1 MKEGQSLPPHRIESV
16 CRPETDKQYLGD
28 VCPSATAR
36 DGWQREAK
44 EEGNKRKEMREDQL
58 HIRPYN
64 SAESAQYV
72 LEGNAQHTQP
82 DLEQGSGIS

>member
-1 MKEGQSLPPHRIESV
+1 M
-16 CRPETDKQYLGD
+16 
-28 VCPSATAR
+28 A
-36 DGWQREAK
+36 EAK

-82 DLEQGSGIS
+82 DLEQGSDIS